1 MRDYSLRI
9 HKSVHINLQ
18 FLYSC
23 VLGECVIEPSGENLR
38 RSFSAID
45 ILFRQS
51 LRPLFRIW
59 LRGIGCK
66 LVMEQKNSR
75 VAKNRLIERFKWED
89 EWFLIWTPEDE
100 LNYESFVSQ
109 DFLVMNGACKYARMH
124 NKTAARGSQPQV
136 RRSCYLFYRN
146 VCVA

>member
-9 HKSVHINLQ
+9 YKSVQINLQ

-23 VLGECVIEPSGENLR
+23 VLGECVIELTGEDL

-59 LRGIGCK
+59 LCGIGCK
-66 LVMEQKNSR
+66 LVIEQKNSR
-75 VAKNRLIERFKWED
+75 AKNRLIERFKWED
-89 EWFLIWTPEDE
+89 EWFLIRTPEDE

-124 NKTAARGSQPQV
+124 NKTAQRGSQPQV
-136 RRSCYLFYRN
+136 RPSCYLFYRN